1 MRCPMTLF
9 CQQYDNDLSM
19 SPNVSSNKMIHAILV
34 LAFLT
39 NLRLNLKRMP

>member
-9 CQQYDNDLSM
+9 CQQYDNDLSV
-19 SPNVSSNKMIHAILV
+19 SRNVASNKMNHAILA

-39 NLRLNLKRMP
+39 NPRLNLKRMP